1 MQAIRM
7 GHSLMSTEAP
17 PQQKM
22 QVTVELDGYTF
33 TWAHLGLVASVS
45 RLSDRSGGLS
55 GELAVWVTQEG
66 KDRLLTSGQTNL
78 SSIQTR
84 DRLVKRLDTLRPGLE
99 WNRVIE
105 TVCVRTCELH
115 RQGPPP
121 ESLEPS
127 ESDTPSTFILNPL
140 IYHRHPTLLYG
151 PGESGKSFFALYLA
165 CLLSSGGT
173 STNLAVNPAGHNV
186 LYLDW
191 ELRSQEGRSRVKQ
204 LRAGHPELN
213 RAPLHLAMHRP
224 LVQVAPELRRT
235 INDNGID
242 VVVVDSLGPAT
253 GGEIERSSDPV
264 AFFNAL
270 ASLNVTSLLI
280 SHVAKPG
287 EEGKSRSPYGSV
299 YYYNLSRSIWE
310 VRLASEPDSDQRT
323 IALYHRKN
331 NLGRRLAPMGYT
343 LHINDHAALFEPC
356 DPNQEPEL
364 AQGIPVRERI
374 KKILSD
380 HKARTA
386 SGIAEELEID
396 PQVIKTI
403 LNRHKGREWMCL
415 SGGGG
420 RGHESEWGIL

>member
-1 MQAIRM
+1 MTI
-7 GHSLMSTEAP
+7 EAV
-17 PQQKM
+17 PQQKL
-22 QVTVELDGYTF
+22 QVSTEPDGYRFEWPHWNLTACV
-33 TWAHLGLVASVS
+33 T
-45 RLSDRSGGLS
+45 RLSDKSGGLG
-55 GELAVWVTQEG
+55 GELAIWITQEG

-84 DRLVKRLDTLRPGLE
+84 ERLVKRLDTLRPGLE

-127 ESDTPSTFILNPL
+127 DDDTPATFILNPL

-165 CLLSSGGT
+165 CLLSSGGR
-173 STNLAVNPAGHNV
+173 STNLAVAPGGHNC

-204 LRAGHPELN
+204 LREGHPELT

-235 INDNGID
+235 ITDHDID
-242 VVVVDSLGPAT
+242 VVIVDSLGPAT

-270 ASLNVTSLLI
+270 SSLNVTSLLI

-310 VRLASEPDSDQRT
+310 VRLASEPDSDQRV

-343 LHINDHAALFEPC
+343 LNINDHAALFEPC

-364 AQGIPVRERI
+364 AQGISIRERI
-374 KKILSD
+374 ARLLKDHQTRTVSD
-380 HKARTA
+380 IADALGLEAEAVRRT
-386 SGIAEELEID
+386 
-396 PQVIKTI
+396 
-403 LNRHKGREWMCL
+403 LNRYKGKGWVAVS
-415 SGGGG
+415 SGMG